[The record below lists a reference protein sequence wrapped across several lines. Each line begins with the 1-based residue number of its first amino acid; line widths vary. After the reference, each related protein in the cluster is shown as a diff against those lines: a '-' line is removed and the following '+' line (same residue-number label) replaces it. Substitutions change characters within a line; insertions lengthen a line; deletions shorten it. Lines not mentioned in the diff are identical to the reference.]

1 MQCSIFRIDFPNN
14 SFPASAVFAMLYA
27 VAMCLDGSKPLH
39 VQPELQPRMEV
50 AGVNI
55 LPAVAAFFK
64 VCPVCLVCGSPRM
77 LQDFS
82 EGARFS

>member
-1 MQCSIFRIDFPNN
+1 
-14 SFPASAVFAMLYA
+14 
-27 VAMCLDGSKPLH
+27 MCLDGSKPLH

-82 EGARFS
+82 KEPVFLKLQKNSSLLNDDKNENMDFL

>member
-1 MQCSIFRIDFPNN
+1 
-14 SFPASAVFAMLYA
+14 
-27 VAMCLDGSKPLH
+27 MCLDGSKPLH

-50 AGVNI
+50 VGVNI

-82 EGARFS
+82 KGPVFLKLQKKNSSLLNDDKNENMDFL